1 MKNQKI
7 NILVAGST
15 GYIGI
20 QLIKLLCKH
29 KHAKIKYLCGNSSVG
44 KKIELY
50 DKSLK
55 KYRLPKISKINYNF
69 FKDVDVIFTALPDGE
84 SQKISNHL
92 YKNNLLIDL
101 SADFRIKD
109 YKIYEKNYKI
119 KHLAKK
125 NLKKSIYGL
134 PEIKKEIIKKTNIIA
149 CPGCYP
155 TSIILP
161 LFPLLKFKLI
171 NYKNIIID
179 SKSGFSGAGRGIFKK
194 IKKENLNESLSA
206 YGIGNHRHNAEI
218 KQEFDLI
225 SKKIDFEFIPHLSPM
240 FKGILTTIYLKPSKN
255 NSVDK
260 IIKFLKKYYS
270 KNKFIRISHKNKFL
284 STNNVINTNLCEISV
299 CSAKEKDKIIIL
311 STIDNLIKGGAG
323 QAIQNFNTYYNFNK
337 NEGFI

>member
-1 MKNQKI
+1 MKNRKI
-7 NILVAGST
+7 NVLVAGST

-20 QLIKLLCKH
+20 QLIKLLCNH
-29 KHAKIKYLCGNSSVG
+29 KYAKIKYLCGNSSVG

-55 KYRLPKISKINYNF
+55 KYRLPKISKLNYTF
-69 FKDVDVIFTALPDGE
+69 FREVDVIFTALPNGE
-84 SQKISNHL
+84 SQKISNNL
-92 YKNNLLIDL
+92 CKNNLLIDL

-109 YKIYEKNYKI
+109 SRIYEKTYKI

-134 PEIKKEIIKKTNIIA
+134 PEIKKEIVKKTNIIA

-179 SKSGFSGAGRGIFKK
+179 SKSGFSGAGRNITKK
-194 IKKENLNESLSA
+194 IKKNNLNESLSA
-206 YGIGNHRHNAEI
+206 YGIANHKHNAEI
-218 KQEFDLI
+218 KQEFNLI
-225 SKKIDFEFIPHLSPM
+225 SKRINFEFIPHLSPM
-240 FKGILTTIYLKPSKN
+240 FRGILSTIYLKTSKK
-255 NSVDK
+255 NSVEK

-284 STNNVINTNLCEISV
+284 STNNVINTNFCEISV
-299 CSAKEKDKIIIL
+299 CSAKEKDKIVIL
-311 STIDNLIKGGAG
+311 SAIDNLIKGGAG
-323 QAIQNFNTYYNFNK
+323 QAIQNFNIYYNFNK